1 MYTRGLTDSI
11 PLCSSSS
18 FFLRMVASQYTP
30 AEGRARDEIDEK
42 LTSAGWVVQSRPKM
56 NLYEGAG
63 QAVREFILRDGHG
76 RVDYLLFVD
85 QQPIGTI
92 EAKPAGTTLIEVEL
106 QSMLYST
113 GLPQGFAS
121 SFERLPFAFESTG
134 KETRFTNGLD
144 PEPRSRRV
152 FSFPRPETLS
162 GWTELPRDD
171 EPPTT
176 LWSLQQM
183 PPLITENLWKNQGR
197 AIRNLEESLAKGRRR
212 ALIQMA
218 TGSGKTFTAANIAY
232 RLIKHARFNRILFL
246 VDRANLGRQTKAE
259 FDNFSTPDDGR
270 KFSELYNVQHLTHN
284 KADHVSR
291 VTIST
296 IQRIYSILRGEGEM
310 DPILDEMTGME
321 VEPTRPVDV
330 SYNSSL
336 PPEFFDLIIVDECH
350 RSIYGVWRQVLEYF
364 DATIVGLTATP
375 SKQTFGFFDGN
386 LVMEYGRE
394 QAVADG
400 VNVDFDLYR
409 IRTEITE
416 KGSTIDAGL
425 VTGFR
430 DRETRQLRWQKLD
443 EDVAYQATDLDR
455 KVVAED
461 QIRTVI
467 RTFKEKL
474 FTEIFP
480 GRTQVPKTLIF
491 AKDDSHADDIVQIV
505 REEFGKGNEFAVKIT
520 YRTEGKPEEMLSSFR
535 NSYDP
540 RIVVTVDMI
549 ATGTD
554 VKPIEIVF
562 FMRSVRSR
570 IYFEQMIGR
579 GSRVIDETDLD
590 SVTPDAG
597 RKTHFVIIDAVG
609 VTETELMDSRPLERA
624 PTTPLRKLFQN
635 VSAGIASLED
645 VSSLASRLAR
655 LNRQVTQA
663 DRARLEEALGDSLS
677 SLTTAMVEATDPD
690 RHLIRATAMA
700 GGEPDEKQI
709 EKAGRELIREAVRPI
724 AANPAFRELW
734 QDLKRSYEQT
744 IDETSQDR
752 LIHAGAVAGAPEW
765 AKTYTDGFKKY
776 LEDNQ
781 EEIEALRFFYSVPWK
796 DRPTF
801 VEIRELAAA
810 IERTPQAWTPESLWK
825 AFQALDSSKVRGSGQ
840 RVLTDVVSLVRFA
853 LGLTEKLVPYR
864 EVVEERYEG
873 WLAQQYQA
881 GRVFTAEQRR
891 WLEMIKDHLVTS
903 LGISAG
909 DFDYTPFSQEGGL
922 GKAVQVFGSELS
934 ELLEELNRELV
945 A

>member
-1 MYTRGLTDSI
+1 MTPGD
-11 PLCSSSS
+11 
-18 FFLRMVASQYTP
+18 YTP
-30 AEGRARDEIDEK
+30 AEGKARSEIDQK
-42 LTSAGWVVQSRPKM
+42 LTAAGWVVQTRPQI
-56 NLYEGAG
+56 NLYDGPG
-63 QAVREFILRDGHG
+63 QAVREFTLRDGHG

-85 QQPIGTI
+85 QKPVGTI
-92 EAKPAGTTLIEVEL
+92 EAKPAGTTLTEVEL
-106 QSMLYST
+106 QSLLYTT
-113 GLPQGFAS
+113 GLPEQFS
-121 SFERLPFAFESTG
+121 SPFERLPFAFESTG

-152 FSFPRPETLS
+152 FSFPRPETLK
-162 GWTELPRDD
+162 GWTVLPNDT

-176 LWSLQQM
+176 LWRLQDM
-183 PPLITENLWKNQGR
+183 PPLIADNLWRNQER
-197 AIRNLEESLAKGRRR
+197 AVRNLETSLAEGRRR

-218 TGSGKTFTAANIAY
+218 TGSGKTFTAANISY

-270 KFSELYNVQHLTHN
+270 KFSELYNVQHLTYN

-296 IQRIYSILRGEGEM
+296 IQRIYSILRGEAEM
-310 DPILDEMTGME
+310 DPTLDEMTGME
-321 VEPTRPVDV
+321 VEPTRPVEV
-330 SYNSSL
+330 SYNPSL

-386 LVMEYGRE
+386 LVMEYPRE
-394 QAVADG
+394 LAVADG
-400 VNVDFDLYR
+400 VNVDFFIYR

-416 KGSTIDAGL
+416 QGSTIDAGL
-425 VTGFR
+425 VSGFR
-430 DRETRQLRWQKLD
+430 DRETRQLRWEKLD
-443 EDVAYQATDLDR
+443 EDVAYQATELDR
-455 KVVAED
+455 KVVSKD

-474 FTEIFP
+474 ATEIFP

-505 REEFGKGNEFAVKIT
+505 RDEFGKGNEFAVKIT
-520 YRTEGKPEEMLSSFR
+520 YRTDKPEDMLSNFR

-554 VKPIEIVF
+554 VKPIEILL

-579 GSRVIDETDLD
+579 GSRVINRTDLE
-590 SVTPDAG
+590 SVTPDAQS
-597 RKTHFVIIDAVG
+597 KTHFVIVDAVG

-624 PTTPLRKLFQN
+624 PITPLTKLFQN
-635 VSAGIASLED
+635 VSAGVASVDD
-645 VSSLASRLAR
+645 VSSLAGRLAR
-655 LNRQVTQA
+655 LNRQITVG
-663 DRARLEEALGDSLS
+663 DRSRLEEVLGQSLQSLTS
-677 SLTTAMVEATDPD
+677 SLVEATDPD
-690 RHLIRATAMA
+690 VALSRASAA
-700 GGEPDEKQI
+700 ADGEPDEKQI
-709 EKAGRELIREAVRPI
+709 EQVRREMLQEAVKPI

-744 IDETSQDR
+744 IDETSQDQ
-752 LIHAGAVAGAPEW
+752 LIHAGAVTDTPGW
-765 AKTYTDGFKKY
+765 AKAYTEGFRKF
-776 LEDNQ
+776 LEENRD
-781 EEIEALRFFYSVPWK
+781 EIDALRFFYSVPWK
-796 DRPTF
+796 DRPSF

-810 IERTPQAWTPESLWK
+810 IGRTPQAWTPENLWS
-825 AFQALDSSKVRGSGQ
+825 AFEALDGSKVRGSGQ
-840 RVLTDVVSLVRFA
+840 RMLTDVVSLVRYA
-853 LGLTEKLVPYR
+853 LGLTGELVPYR
-864 EVVEERYEG
+864 DVVEERYTG
-873 WLAQQYQA
+873 WLAQQEQA
-881 GRVFTAEQRR
+881 GREFTGEQRR
-891 WLEMIKDHLVTS
+891 WLEMIKNHLVTS
-903 LGISAG
+903 LGISAA
-909 DFDYTPFSQEGGL
+909 DFEYTPFSQEGGL
-922 GKAVQVFGSELS
+922 GRVLQVFGAELNA
-934 ELLEELNRELV
+934 LLEELNRELV